1 MKCTL
6 TVDCTPEEAR
16 AFFGLPDLQPMQ
28 ARLLAE
34 VERRMLAEADRFS
47 PEAMLRT
54 WLSFAP
60 QSPEQVQE
68 WMASLFRGA
77 APRG

>member
-1 MKCTL
+1 MKCTI

-16 AFFGLPDLQPMQ
+16 TFLGLPDLQPMQ

-34 VERRMLAEADRFS
+34 MERRMLAEAERFS
-47 PEAMLRT
+47 PEAMLKA

-68 WMASLFRGA
+68 WVTRLFGGGM
-77 APRG
+77 PRN